1 VVSHRTRRGVIFR
14 YRVIIDFRENVDL
27 NHNFWMIS
35 ILETT
40 KINEFRISFKYVV
53 EDTLTK

>member
-27 NHNFWMIS
+27 NHIFG
-35 ILETT
+35 
-40 KINEFRISFKYVV
+40 
-53 EDTLTK
+53 